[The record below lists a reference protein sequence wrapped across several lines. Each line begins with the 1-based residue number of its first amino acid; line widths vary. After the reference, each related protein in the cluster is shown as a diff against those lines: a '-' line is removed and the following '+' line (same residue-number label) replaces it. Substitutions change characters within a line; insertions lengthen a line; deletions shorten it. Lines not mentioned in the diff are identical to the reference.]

1 MARQSSGSNWG
12 AYRTPSPQQRK
23 GFWAREALEWNDI
36 SMNVRECVEFVAQQ
50 FDVAQLYYGHGTDN
64 PWDEA
69 VYLVFTVAG
78 LPFGGNP
85 DVAVMLNDEMRA
97 KIEELARRRIEE
109 RRPMAYLLQ
118 EAWFAGLPFHVDER
132 VLIPRSPI
140 AELIHN
146 QFEPLLS
153 HAPGRILDLCTGSG
167 CIGIAAAMAFPE
179 ARVEL
184 SDISPDALELAQRNI
199 RRHCLEPRVTAL
211 QSDLFDQLRGP
222 YDLIIANPP
231 YVGAQ
236 EVADLPPEYRH
247 EPVAALLSEDEGLAL
262 PLAILQ
268 QAGGFLSEQGLL
280 VLEVGHSWLLLAE
293 RHPEFPVT
301 WLEFEHGGEG
311 VLAISRADL
320 LQMRN
325 AVSDAQ

>member
-1 MARQSSGSNWG
+1 
-12 AYRTPSPQQRK
+12 
-23 GFWAREALEWNDI
+23 
-36 SMNVRECVEFVAQQ
+36 MNIRECVEFVAQQ

-78 LPFGGNP
+78 VPFEGEADG
-85 DVAVMLNDEMRA
+85 AYSLDESLDEDTYAR
-97 KIEELARRRIEE
+97 IETLMQRRISE

-118 EAWFAGLPFHVDER
+118 EAWFAGLPFDVDER

-146 QFEPLLS
+146 QFEPLL
-153 HAPGRILDLCTGSG
+153 PFPPNRILDLCTGSG
-167 CIGIAAAMAFPE
+167 CIGIAAAVAFPE
-179 ARVEL
+179 AYVEL
-184 SDISPDALELAQRNI
+184 SDISADALELAHRNI
-199 RRHCLEPRVTAL
+199 RRHQLESRVTAL
-211 QSDLFDQLRGP
+211 QSDLFAQLQGA

-236 EVADLPPEYRH
+236 EVAELPPEYRH

-262 PLAILQ
+262 PLAILR
-268 QAGGFLSEQGLL
+268 QAADFLNEHGVL
-280 VLEVGHSWLLLAE
+280 VMEVGYSWSLLAD
-293 RHPEFPVT
+293 RHPEWPVT

-311 VLAISRADL
+311 VLAIARSDLVKVAGNVHGAVASADEYASKVA
-320 LQMRN
+320 R
-325 AVSDAQ
+325 